1 MPSEN
6 KGQMMQAVRYRE
18 YGGPEVVVVEQ
29 VAVPQP
35 KAGQVLVRIHATGL
49 NPMDWKLRQGY
60 MKAYMPIDFPFT
72 PGTDIAGVVEA
83 VGPGV
88 TTLQLGEAVF
98 GLGSGGYAEYAIAP
112 AANLVHKPAN
122 ISFEEAATIP
132 VAALTAWQALFDH
145 GGLEAG
151 QRVLVQ
157 AAAGGVGGYAV
168 QFALWKNAGEVIGTA
183 SSENVE
189 YVRSLG
195 AQTVIDYNSIAFQ
208 DVVKD
213 VDLVIDGVGGET
225 QKHSFEV
232 LRPGGLLI
240 SIVGPPSEELAKTYK
255 VRTAFF
261 GMNHKPQQLQEITDL
276 IASGQIKT
284 EVGPVFP
291 LNEARQAQVVSQKG
305 HVRGKI
311 ILRSAD

>member
-1 MPSEN
+1 MSSEN
-6 KGQMMQAVRYRE
+6 KVQTMQAVRYHE
-18 YGGPEVVVVEQ
+18 YGGPEVLMTEQ

-35 KAGQVLVRIHATGL
+35 AAGQVLVRVRATGL
-49 NPMDWKLRQGY
+49 NPMDWKMRQGY
-60 MKAYMPIDFPFT
+60 MKAFMPTNFPFT
-72 PGTDIAGVVEA
+72 PGADIAGVVEA
-83 VGPGV
+83 VGSDV
-88 TTLQLGEAVF
+88 TTFQPGEAVF
-98 GLGSGGYAEYAIAP
+98 GLGSGGYAEYAIAS
-112 AANLVHKPAN
+112 ATNLVRKPAN

-145 GGLEAG
+145 GELKAG

-168 QFALWKNAGEVIGTA
+168 QLARWKNAGEVIGTV

-195 AQTVIDYNSIAFQ
+195 AQTVVDYNSTAFQ
-208 DVVKD
+208 NVVKD

-232 LRPGGLLI
+232 LRPGGLLV
-240 SIVGPPSEELAKTYK
+240 SIVGPPSEELAQIYK
-255 VRTAFF
+255 VRTASFA
-261 GMNHKPQQLQEITDL
+261 MNFKQEQLQEITDL
-276 IASGQIKT
+276 IAAGQIKT

-291 LNEARQAQVVSQKG
+291 LQEAQQAQTVSQKG

-311 ILRSAD
+311 ILSIAG